1 MAGGLVKDEEYISLD
16 GLISNVKQAVILAG
30 GRGERLRPLTDT
42 IPKPLAPIGGIPF
55 LDYLIQSLI
64 DVRIRKIL
72 ILLGY
77 KSDLIIRRYGESLNN
92 GVKIEYSVGDVEDNT
107 GRRLL
112 NAYELLDK
120 NFLLLYGDNYWP
132 IEFRDMLALYQQKS
146 VKVLATVF
154 SNRDGTGEYGYE
166 NNIKVAR
173 DNFVVRYDKSRESKG
188 LNGVD
193 IGYFLIDKNILDP
206 AVKENISFEEAILPK
221 LVLEKQLIAYVTDT
235 QYYYITDIN
244 SLKIFEAFVLTNDI
258 HFVQLEKERSK

>member
-1 MAGGLVKDEEYISLD
+1 MVGKVIREEEDISLSS
-16 GLISNVKQAVILAG
+16 LICTVEQAVILAG

-55 LDYLIQSLI
+55 MDYLIQSLI

-72 ILLGY
+72 ILVGY
-77 KSDLIIRRYGESLNN
+77 RGDLIMRRYGKSLNN

-146 VKVLATVF
+146 VKALATVF

-166 NNIKVAR
+166 NNIKVTR
-173 DNFVVRYDKSRESKG
+173 DNFVEKYDKSGESKG

-206 AVKENISFEEAILPK
+206 AVKENISFEEIILPK
-221 LVLEKQLIAYVTDT
+221 LISERELVAYVTDT
-235 QYYYITDIN
+235 HYYYITDLKSLIN
-244 SLKIFEAFVLTNDI
+244 FESIVNKSHI
-258 HFVQLEKERSK
+258 KHIKLERI